1 MHSRPVQSC
10 PDVTLPRGVWQF
22 SLTLAQS
29 SDSPVQPKH
38 RHRHS
43 RYRGPRLMLRS
54 AREDPGPC
62 LQRGYGVET
71 GITIAVVVG
80 EDPVGWFV
88 SCPSNRND
96 VRQGRDV
103 ATGPIGGPYGLVV
116 DG

>member
-1 MHSRPVQSC
+1 M
-10 PDVTLPRGVWQF
+10 
-22 SLTLAQS
+22 
-29 SDSPVQPKH
+29 
-38 RHRHS
+38 
-43 RYRGPRLMLRS
+43 
-54 AREDPGPC
+54 
-62 LQRGYGVET
+62 QRGYGVET